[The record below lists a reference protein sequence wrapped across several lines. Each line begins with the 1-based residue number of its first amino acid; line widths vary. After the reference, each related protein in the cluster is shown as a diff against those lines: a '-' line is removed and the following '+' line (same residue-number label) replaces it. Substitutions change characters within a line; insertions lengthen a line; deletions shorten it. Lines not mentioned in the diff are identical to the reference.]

1 MDVQAQSPVLPVG
14 EFLETLLS
22 GAKHLEPKIS
32 EYQFQRSVLTLL
44 ENPFGKDVLAH
55 YAEYVGE
62 LTKPLHVVADN
73 DREEI
78 LFTVPALVQMPSP
91 SMAMGKKGI
100 TADVFFFHLA
110 RDIEL
115 ANRNVNDKIYQ
126 FMTSITKTPNY
137 LETVIYPIQAILA
150 RYGRQMIPLPGV
162 NDTTVKSDT
171 ATAPTQATSFTDEY
185 DD

>member
-1 MDVQAQSPVLPVG
+1 MTTQVQTSTLPVG
-14 EFLETLLS
+14 EFLTTLLE
-22 GAKHLEPKIS
+22 GARDLEPRIS
-32 EYQFQRSVLTLL
+32 EYQFQRSVLSLL
-44 ENPFGKDVLAH
+44 ENPFGKDVLAN
-55 YAEYVGE
+55 YSEIVGE

-73 DREEI
+73 NRDEI

-91 SMAMGKKGI
+91 SMALSKKGI

-115 ANRNVNDKIYQ
+115 GSRTVNDKIYQ

-150 RYGRQMIPLPGV
+150 RYNRKMVALPGV
-162 NDTTVKSDT
+162 DEATKPTTPASNV
-171 ATAPTQATSFTDEY
+171 PATSFIDEY